1 MSETPSDSVDPFGEL
16 EAAPHVYA
24 RRFGDEV
31 VLLDFQRGEYFSLN
45 AAACAAWHAVAAGG
59 TFPAALN
66 AVVAEFDVSEAQ
78 ASSDTR
84 GILEKLLA
92 VGLLRRK
99 LGTVTAV

>member
-1 MSETPSDSVDPFGEL
+1 MSETLSHSVDPLDEL

-31 VLLDFQRGEYFSLN
+31 VLLDFERGEYFSLN

-59 TFPAALN
+59 TLLAALR
-66 AVVAEFDVSEAQ
+66 AIVTEFEVSEAE
-78 ASSDTR
+78 ASSDAR

-92 VGLLRRK
+92 AGLLRRRLK
-99 LGTVTAV
+99 TAV

>member
-1 MSETPSDSVDPFGEL
+1 MSESSPDSVDPFGEL

-31 VLLDFQRGEYFSLN
+31 VLLDFERGEYFSLN
-45 AAACAAWHAVAAGG
+45 AVACAAWHAVATGG
-59 TFPAALN
+59 TFPAALQ
-66 AVVAEFDVSEAQ
+66 AIVAEFDVTEAQ

-92 VGLLRRK
+92 AGLLRRRLK
-99 LGTVTAV
+99 TAV